1 LSRRQ
6 ITDKEPDSATATTEE
21 LSRETEMLRDKTA
34 PEEITAA
41 AQRAAPEETTAAVSR
56 AVSAEITE
64 IIEAANRVVSAEIT
78 ETIEVVNRAV
88 SAEKTA
94 AAQRAVPEEIIAAVI
109 RADLADAEQSPDRD
123 PAAQELL
130 QPAVRVQDPVWRK
143 ADAAEQPAEPVR
155 ARLSAEKLR
164 STEMI
169 IRER

>member
-1 LSRRQ
+1 M
-6 ITDKEPDSATATTEE
+6 T
-21 LSRETEMLRDKTA
+21 
-34 PEEITAA
+34 
-41 AQRAAPEETTAAVSR
+41 
-56 AVSAEITE
+56 
-64 IIEAANRVVSAEIT
+64 AEIT

-155 ARLSAEKLR
+155 ARLSAETLR